1 MDVGVAQ
8 GQALVGSLGETAVGT
23 SSSSR
28 GPGGRSPL
36 VPSWA
41 DAEPGVPLPQ
51 PDGQRFRAF
60 RTEFGRY
67 AAGGGGGSLKSAL
80 GHYARTA
87 TGGQAYGPRRFGSA
101 YQAGGSLFGLLG
113 NLAAGGD
120 GAAFAGIDLSG
131 LAGRTLGYAAQEIA
145 RALAP
150 ENGDADRIRIAIQ
163 EAIAEVLPDVEIFD
177 PATLTADD
185 IIAIM
190 VEFLTRILF
199 QQVVEDAGSAWNK
212 APSDAR
218 TAVAEGELF
227 DLIRIALDRHLGPR
241 LADGGGRLARAEV
254 ERLQRAAIDDVW
266 RDWETFA

>member
-1 MDVGVAQ
+1 
-8 GQALVGSLGETAVGT
+8 VGT
-23 SSSSR
+23 SSSST

-41 DAEPGVPLPQ
+41 DADPGVPLPP

-67 AAGGGGGSLKSAL
+67 VHGDGGGSLRSAL

-87 TGGQAYGPRRFGSA
+87 TGGGAVGPRRFGSA

-113 NLAAGGD
+113 DLAAGGN
-120 GAAFAGIDLSG
+120 GAAFAGVDLSG
-131 LAGRTLGYAAQEIA
+131 LAGRPLAYAAQEIA

-150 ENGDADRIRIAIQ
+150 ENGDADRVRVAIQ
-163 EAIAEVLPDVEIFD
+163 EAVAEVLPDMEIFD
-177 PATLTADD
+177 PAALTLDD
-185 IIAIM
+185 VIAVM

-212 APSDAR
+212 APSDER
-218 TAVAEGELF
+218 TAQAEGELF
-227 DLIRIALDRHLGPR
+227 DLIKIALDRHLGPR
-241 LADGGGRLARAEV
+241 LAAGGGRLPKAEV

-266 RDWETFA
+266 RDWENFA

>member
-1 MDVGVAQ
+1 M
-8 GQALVGSLGETAVGT
+8 GT

-28 GPGGRSPL
+28 GPSGRSPL

-41 DAEPGVPLPQ
+41 DADPGAPLPA
-51 PDGQRFRAF
+51 PDALRFRTF

-67 AAGGGGGSLKSAL
+67 AGGEGGSLRSAL

-87 TGGQAYGPRRFGSA
+87 TAGQAVGPRRFGSA
-101 YQAGGSLFGLLG
+101 YQAGGGLFGLLG
-113 NLAAGGD
+113 DLAGGGD
-120 GAAFAGIDLSG
+120 GAAFVGIDMSG

-177 PATLTADD
+177 PAALTPDD
-185 IIAIM
+185 IIAILI
-190 VEFLTRILF
+190 EFLTRILF
-199 QQVVEDAGSAWNK
+199 QQVVEDAGSAWNR

-218 TAVAEGELF
+218 TAQTEGELF
-227 DLIRIALDRHLGPR
+227 DLIRIAMDRHLGPR
-241 LADGGGRLARAEV
+241 LAAAGGRLPRAEV
-254 ERLQRAAIDDVW
+254 ERLQRSAMEDVW
-266 RDWETFA
+266 RDWENFA

>member
-1 MDVGVAQ
+1 M
-8 GQALVGSLGETAVGT
+8 GT

-28 GPGGRSPL
+28 GPGGQSPL

-41 DAEPGVPLPQ
+41 DADPGAPLPE
-51 PDGQRFRAF
+51 PDGQRFRTF

-67 AAGGGGGSLKSAL
+67 ASGGGGGSLRTAL

-87 TGGQAYGPRRFGSA
+87 TGGQSVGPRRFGSA
-101 YQAGGSLFGLLG
+101 YQAGGSLFGALG
-113 NLAAGGD
+113 DLATGGN
-120 GAAFAGIDLSG
+120 ATAFTGVDLAG
-131 LAGRTLGYAAQEIA
+131 LAGRTLSFAAQEIA

-150 ENGDADRIRIAIQ
+150 ENGDADRIQVAIQ
-163 EAIAEVLPDVEIFD
+163 EAVAEVLPDVAIFD
-177 PATLTADD
+177 PAILTADN

-218 TAVAEGELF
+218 TKQAEDELF
-227 DLIRIALDRHLGPR
+227 DLIQIAIDRHLGPR
-241 LADGGGRLARAEV
+241 LAAAGAQLPRAEV
-254 ERLQRAAIDDVW
+254 ERLQRSAMDDVW
-266 RDWETFA
+266 RDWENFS